1 MTVQDKQTLKAD
13 YEKSVAA
20 YIKAF
25 CKQMEM
31 SFGHWIGDEVG
42 GLADFNDYFTID
54 FTDIKRCVDED
65 VTRDTFIEWYD
76 YCVEVGSLDIN
87 ATIPNL
93 NSWLMGFRSKLT
105 KEDIEHFKEMKNDL
119 MKEANELAKKS
130 RQANF

>member
-1 MTVQDKQTLKAD
+1 MKAQDKQTLKAD
-13 YEKSVAA
+13 YEKAVAA
-20 YIKAF
+20 YVNAF

-31 SFGHWIGDEVG
+31 RFGHWIGDEVG
-42 GLADFNDYFTID
+42 GLADFNDYFTIN
-54 FTDIKRCVDED
+54 FTDVKRCVDED
-65 VTRDTFIEWYD
+65 VSRDTFIEWYD

>member
-20 YIKAF
+20 YIKTF

-87 ATIPNL
+87 ATIPISRL
-93 NSWLMGFRSKLT
+93 SLKAARRRSVGSVEVPGSVRLT
-105 KEDIEHFKEMKNDL
+105 L
-119 MKEANELAKKS
+119 LYWGW
-130 RQANF
+130 

>member
-1 MTVQDKQTLKAD
+1 MTAQDKQTLKAD

-25 CKQMEM
+25 CKRMEM
-31 SFGHWIGDEVG
+31 RFGHWIGDEVG
-42 GLADFNDYFTID
+42 GLADFNDYLTVNFID
-54 FTDIKRCVDED
+54 VKRCIDED

-105 KEDIEHFKEMKNDL
+105 KEDIERFKKMKNDL
-119 MKEANELAKKS
+119 MKEAKELAKKS
-130 RQANF
+130 KQTNF